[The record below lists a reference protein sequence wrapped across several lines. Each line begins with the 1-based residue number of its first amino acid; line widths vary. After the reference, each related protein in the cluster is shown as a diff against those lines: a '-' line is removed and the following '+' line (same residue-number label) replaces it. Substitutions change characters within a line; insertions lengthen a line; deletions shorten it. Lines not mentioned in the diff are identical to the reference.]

1 MNKVKS
7 IKEVIK
13 IYANSVRKDII
24 ANCNESR
31 IPLLVYTMDLDSRGD
46 FIGRCNFA
54 PGTTQYLKGTPD
66 IDDVII
72 ADMHEFNSKI
82 NELSQK
88 LMKEYLEKW
97 YDLVHKKD

>member
-7 IKEVIK
+7 IKEAIK

-31 IPLLVYTMDLDSRGD
+31 IPLLVYTMDLDIRGD

-54 PGTTQYLKGTPD
+54 LGTTQFLKGKPD
-66 IDDVII
+66 IDDVVI
-72 ADMHEFNSKI
+72 ADMHEINSKI
-82 NELSQK
+82 NDLTQK

-97 YDLVHKKD
+97 HELSSKKD